1 MWQTDSC
8 RCLTCTGPCKLLA
21 TVVMVTAVSFY
32 CELSPFCIAGH
43 IWWKSTQLRFWFQKT
58 SLLFSTL
65 LLVEESHIVIHFLK
79 QPKYHI
85 FPGKPKVVSHTFW
98 HLTGSRSNQQQSYG
112 VIFSGS
118 GMTPAQL
125 SYCMLCILSIQ
136 SLSGQVYLNFQWPCY
151 RIRGLCIYC
160 NYACELGSS
169 FEY

>member
-112 VIFSGS
+112 VIFFWKWHESSPTKVWHALYTVPSKLVRTGFS
-118 GMTPAQL
+118 YLRMTL
-125 SYCMLCILSIQ
+125 L
-136 SLSGQVYLNFQWPCY
+136 
-151 RIRGLCIYC
+151 
-160 NYACELGSS
+160 
-169 FEY
+169 